1 MEVLDASEPT
11 GSGTAEPKVEE
22 KTDDEEAPAHSCC
35 KGLERSD
42 FESFRNL
49 LKRRSRGKPGTELR
63 LGTLT

>member
-22 KTDDEEAPAHSCC
+22 KTEDEEARGGAAAHSCC

-49 LKRRSRGKPGTELR
+49 LKGRS
-63 LGTLT
+63 